1 MRATAVSRLLALA
14 VAALLLDGC
23 ASYSAWRTCG
33 WRGCPGDAQLTSA
46 VRAEL
51 QGHADLAANPLYVHT
66 SGAVV
71 FLSGQ
76 VATDLQRETAAD
88 LARAVP
94 GVRRVQNDIALEYD
108 GR

>member
-1 MRATAVSRLLALA
+1 MRANRALSRPLVLL
-14 VAALLLDGC
+14 VA
-23 ASYSAWRTCG
+23 YSAWHTCG
-33 WRGCPGDAQLTSA
+33 WRGCPGDAQLTRA

-51 QGHADLAANPLYVHT
+51 QSHADLAANPVYVHT

-71 FLSGQ
+71 FLTGQ
-76 VATDLQRETAAD
+76 VATDLQRQTAAD

-94 GVRRVQNDIALEYD
+94 GVRLVHNDIALEYD